1 MTSSATLPTSG
12 APAPARPAGSGSR
25 RWVVPA
31 AFLLGLL
38 GVLGAAVL
46 GQDEEPGAPLGAVAT
61 VPGGLARVNGVL
73 PEEPAAGAPATG
85 DGTTGNGTTG
95 DGAAEDGTHRV
106 RVLLELT
113 ALEPGGVDFDAADW
127 EVERL
132 GGGSSRAVNAS
143 VPERTLVQGEALRT
157 ELLFEVPDRALELTL
172 EGPRSARLSLGTDHH
187 RGGGPR

>member
-1 MTSSATLPTSG
+1 MTTSATLPTSG
-12 APAPARPAGSGSR
+12 APAPARPAGRGSR

-31 AFLLGLL
+31 VFLLGLL
-38 GVLGAAVL
+38 GVLGGAVL

-73 PEEPAAGAPATG
+73 PEEPEPGAPAAG
-85 DGTTGNGTTG
+85 DGT
-95 DGAAEDGTHRV
+95 AEDGTHRV

-113 ALEPGGVDFDAADW
+113 ALESGGVDFDAADW

-132 GGGSSRAVNAS
+132 GGESSRVLHAS
-143 VPERTLVQGEALRT
+143 VQDQALAQGGVLRT

>member
-12 APAPARPAGSGSR
+12 APALARTAGSGSR

-31 AFLLGLL
+31 VFLLGLL

-73 PEEPAAGAPATG
+73 PEEPETGAPAIG
-85 DGTTGNGTTG
+85 DGITG

-113 ALEPGGVDFDAADW
+113 ALEPDGVDFDAADW

-132 GGGSSRAVNAS
+132 GGGSSRAVHAS
-143 VPERTLVQGEALRT
+143 VPERALVQGEALRT

-172 EGPRSARLSLGTDHH
+172 EGPRGARLSLGTDHH

>member
-1 MTSSATLPTSG
+1 MTASATLPTAG
-12 APAPARPAGSGSR
+12 TDTPPRPAGRASR

-31 AFLLGLL
+31 VFLLGLL
-38 GVLGAAVL
+38 GVLGGAVL
-46 GQDEEPGAPLGAVAT
+46 GQEEPGAPLGAVAP

-73 PEEPAAGAPATG
+73 PQEAGEGTPTAGDEP
-85 DGTTGNGTTG
+85 
-95 DGAAEDGTHRV
+95 AEDGTHRV

-113 ALEPGGVDFDAADW
+113 ALESGGVDFDAADW

-132 GGGSSRAVNAS
+132 GGGASPAVHAS
-143 VPERTLVQGEALRT
+143 VPEHAVPQGGVLRT

-172 EGPRSARLSLGTDHH
+172 EGPRGARLSLGTDHH